1 MEMSDDS
8 HGKVNIRSSSS
19 RPREKPRQRPR
30 DAKDADYCLENEELD
45 NLSDDQTKGLKV
57 MSHQKDGACRKGNT
71 VLLTTARQKRRK
83 AYEKDKDFK
92 VRSYIRKQCEQR
104 NATVNEQPEPQLC
117 KEHGDTL
124 AKHKGACT
132 ESNGLI
138 NDTAEK
144 MVDPDDETESM
155 NVRSQEKDE
164 AYVNEIKGGW
174 TCVEN
179 IPFSTFTR
187 VSEIDLYEKM
197 AQKCEEWN
205 KLCQQTFTEMIRCC
219 ICGVCELGSV
229 RKSTFEYIV
238 AHPELMVGGD
248 VPSRAH
254 NPGLPGKYVTTT
266 DGVTEMWKVCKDCKK
281 DPQEGF
287 DFCVDFGLQSGEYL
301 EWIMASDIEERQALQ
316 CVDVGYQISKARPT
330 DTGYTGQAH
339 GFAMFMAPI
348 IRAVGSVY
356 QKTDDSEPIQ
366 SCDTLLYT
374 PWMKNRLKKSSQKLL
389 IYNLSTNRIY
399 HNLRCMAE
407 IPDFNGNSFLSHDI
421 VQEILELARNKDPLI
436 TRVDN
441 QHAEAALEDSE
452 ALVGEGQKD
461 KNEEGVTQTDMCRTK
476 DKDPV
481 EDLEEEAVDNT
492 ADDAPRQNMIVL
504 PVDPPYKSVLTN
516 DTLLSVGHV
525 YPREGTSKEI
535 FLSRPQGESSLEIDG
550 QVVTLESTLFPY
562 LFPEGK
568 GCYTPAEGSRKTSL
582 SDFQNYMKRRMST
595 LFSPF
600 TMIQEY
606 ILMMYQ
612 IVRVMLCTTS
622 GQKHTLKSA
631 YDKRLKK
638 YPRES
643 EHDRIKNLVTYVMP
657 KSVPYSPS
665 WWRHKLND
673 LIAITRDM
681 GLPHYFLTLTVDN
694 TSELRWDEY
703 NSMESILGQMNRKY
717 RKKGKKHLNLG
728 IANAQAEAAA
738 LFHTRVSNFMDM
750 FILEGHK
757 TLGEITH
764 HVVRY
769 EMQGRQAL
777 HAHILLWS
785 NPEDVKKRPCKL
797 GYPYDI
803 YNGPTMYDEHRKE
816 YLYKCPNYHSR
827 NVVSYHPELMLAWNA
842 HMCLKRVTH
851 ADFSY
856 YLLKYTLK
864 SEPTGQLSLNKEVE
878 SQMNMTNLDAG
889 VVKVVNAMTQSQP
902 VSEVEAALQMMRV
915 PIVYM
920 HIKYDNNVVDKS
932 PVQFLMSTPP
942 DLRKATVGMARG
954 TITSHMDYYENR
966 PDDTLIN
973 RMSYMKYHRNCYFPG
988 KLLTSDRKQS
998 KYVGTDM
1005 KGRHVYYRDHRKI
1018 VRIANY
1024 WPSNDPENFF
1034 YTVILS
1040 KVAFRLEG
1048 SLRNND
1054 SETYYEHCQLAG
1066 LVEPLDRVKQGH
1078 CSKLEAVLQEYY
1090 TDHFTKKYCIE
1101 STIDEILEY
1110 YDTRK
1115 HKTEVTAKV
1124 NASLVDQFNS
1134 KHLVIEGLPELN
1146 SDQAKVFSK
1155 LARENFV
1162 GLHVIK
1168 GPAGTGKSV
1177 LIRHIVRHCTNVLHR
1192 HVLVTATSGTAA
1204 SRLPGGKTLHS
1215 ALSMGQGNKTSI
1227 LSTVFR
1233 PGTSQYAECKKSS
1246 VLIIDEAF
1254 MLSADFLLTA
1264 ISKYASTDDISYVED
1279 IFSLKGV
1286 ILVGDDNQLPPVC
1299 QHKPKDHSKG
1309 QGGLKPPCM
1318 RCLTKN
1324 CILFKHA
1331 MQYELTVPERQKGDP
1346 EFRAFIQ
1353 SLHQQIPTQDE
1364 IQRVLGEHVLLPSSD
1379 KNSPNYKRECE
1390 DLWLEF
1396 LSQENAVSLHAHRET
1411 TAMFNNMWLDR
1422 YLGQEKK
1429 VKISPMTNYDDIYA
1443 IDPVAAKEMHSWYY
1457 DKKFHELAV
1466 IAVGCPVVSLTNKH
1480 YKGTYLTNGSIGV
1493 VQAIYYDSKFTTAQN
1508 DEPVVKRIDVL
1519 MDGCETAV
1527 PVYRTTNTTVHNG
1540 HTCKRKNFPLLLGKS
1555 MTIHKCQGSSMAG
1568 PVLLDFRDLF
1578 EVGMGYVLLTR
1589 KTSRDQ
1595 LALTCCPTPEQL
1607 QVLSTYSPPSGCE
1620 LRNEA
1625 KKEPK
1630 TKGNKHSH
1638 VHSQAQKLLAIDRS
1652 ANTFMDKPH
1661 TRVET
1666 GQQWLNP
1673 IPTTVTSI
1681 INANDWISNFANP
1694 VYEST
1699 RDFLQHIPT
1708 ASMKKLVDRKQ
1719 ALEMNTMEWLYNEE
1733 IDFYAKYIKWRL
1745 EKNSSW
1751 CHILETESYLLI
1763 FRNNDP
1769 LEHILSAWKNI
1780 DSSAKFICAF
1790 TAHDSHYSLLI
1801 LGNFSSDSGSPYA
1814 FYLDSLPASMASV
1827 EHRVSPSI
1835 LGQFIDACPWR
1846 TSPLD
1851 APVQIEC
1858 LSVPQQK
1865 LSDGNCG
1872 PYVLLFFQRFL
1883 HMLSKLDSPPSQEIL
1898 REEILSW
1905 RTLHHSPAPYSEY
1918 AVALRHNYAKLLDQ
1932 CALLQGSE
1940 Y

>member
-1 MEMSDDS
+1 MTSS
-8 HGKVNIRSSSS
+8 HLT
-19 RPREKPRQRPR
+19 
-30 DAKDADYCLENEELD
+30 D
-45 NLSDDQTKGLKV
+45 
-57 MSHQKDGACRKGNT
+57 CRGNT

-631 YDKRLKK
+631 LRQATQEVSKRIRARSDQKFGDVRDAQER
-638 YPRES
+638 PIQSFMVASQTERPNC
-643 EHDRIKNLVTYVMP
+643 HHQGHGA
-657 KSVPYSPS
+657 PS
-665 WWRHKLND
+665 L
-673 LIAITRDM
+673 
-681 GLPHYFLTLTVDN
+681 LPHPH
-694 TSELRWDEY
+694 R
-703 NSMESILGQMNRKY
+703 
-717 RKKGKKHLNLG
+717 
-728 IANAQAEAAA
+728 QA
-738 LFHTRVSNFMDM
+738 
-750 FILEGHK
+750 
-757 TLGEITH
+757 
-764 HVVRY
+764 
-769 EMQGRQAL
+769 AL

-785 NPEDVKKRPCKL
+785 NPEDVKVHEQEITRDILMELNASGDWVSPDPHKNPIKYRLHCLLQRKNRHTCRPSVCGKKRPCKL

-827 NVVSYHPELMLAWNA
+827 NLMLAWNA

-1177 LIRHIVRHCTNVLHR
+1177 LIRHIVRHCQ
-1192 HVLVTATSGTAA
+1192 A
-1204 SRLPGGKTLHS
+1204 LHS
-1215 ALSMGQGNKTSI
+1215 MLNA
-1227 LSTVFR
+1227 
-1233 PGTSQYAECKKSS
+1233 KSS

-1396 LSQENAVSLHAHRET
+1396 LT
-1411 TAMFNNMWLDR
+1411 
-1422 YLGQEKK
+1422 GKK